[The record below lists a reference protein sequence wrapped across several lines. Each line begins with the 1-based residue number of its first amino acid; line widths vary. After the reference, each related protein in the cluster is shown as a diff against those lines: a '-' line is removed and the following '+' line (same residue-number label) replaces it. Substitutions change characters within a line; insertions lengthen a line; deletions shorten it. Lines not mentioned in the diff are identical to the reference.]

1 MVTHAVRKCEAEG
14 MPCTVTRIAKELRI
28 PESNVRRT
36 LGELVKRNIVR
47 RVGRQY
53 LAVSWVAA
61 EGGEARLD
69 SFVNAILNAAK
80 ELVAEL
86 DGSRD
91 EKKRSA

>member
-28 PESNVRRT
+28 PESN
-36 LGELVKRNIVR
+36 GELVKRNIVR